1 MVPVLMKREEV
12 KEDAEEKEEP
22 GVMGVK
28 GKPIPPAKWLL
39 PLECVGLRSTLEV
52 DVPKRAELKS
62 HHAMRSPKET
72 NWKNGEF

>member
-1 MVPVLMKREEV
+1 MKREEG
-12 KEDAEEKEEP
+12 KEDVEERDEP

-39 PLECVGLRSTLEV
+39 LLECVGLSLFEV